1 MSRRTEIQVGATV
14 LVAVAILLWGVTWLK
29 EFSVARKVRVWTVSF
44 PRTGGLGRSDEVQV
58 NGIRK
63 GAVQDMALAGDHVLV
78 RLALAHDIQLT
89 SDCRVAISN
98 VGLMGEKVIAVDL
111 RTSGRHYT
119 ERDTIPG
126 DYEQGIPEVMGQMGG
141 TIETLTRLTEHL
153 ERISGTL
160 ARSGDLEKSVHNF
173 AETSV
178 QLREV
183 VVENRKSLRTTM
195 DNFGAASRTARSLT
209 TGREEQLKKAVDDF
223 AAAAEKMDRLAGRLD
238 SLRASIASVT
248 GKVDRGDG
256 TLGKLV
262 NDQRLYDDLN
272 TSVHSL
278 KTLVE
283 DIKKNPKKYIHL
295 SIF

>member
-1 MSRRTEIQVGATV
+1 
-14 LVAVAILLWGVTWLK
+14 
-29 EFSVARKVRVWTVSF
+29 VRVWTVSF

-63 GAVQDMALAGDHVLV
+63 GAVQDMELAGDHVIV
-78 RLALAHDIQLT
+78 RLALAHDIVLT

-119 ERDTIPG
+119 ERDTIRG

-141 TIETLTRLTEHL
+141 TIQTLTRLTEHL
-153 ERISGTL
+153 ERISGAL
-160 ARSGDLEKSVHNF
+160 ARSGDLERSVSNF
-173 AETSV
+173 AVTSV
-178 QLREV
+178 QLREAV
-183 VVENRKSLRTTM
+183 AENRRTLKATL
-195 DNFGAASRTARSLT
+195 DNFAAASRSARALT
-209 TGREEQLKKAVDDF
+209 VDREAQLREAVDDF

-238 SLRASIASVT
+238 SLRASVASVT
-248 GKVDRGDG
+248 AKVDRGDG
-256 TLGKLV
+256 TLGRLV

-272 TSVHSL
+272 TSVRSL
-278 KTLVE
+278 KALIE
-283 DIKKNPKKYIHL
+283 DIQKNPKKYIHL